1 MSSFKF
7 LVLAASLLLSFTPLT
22 VSAGADNAAGTAD
35 NRVVFHG
42 GATGLFDHETIPAVA
57 CEYRWGNS
65 VAGLQPWLG
74 AGWATDGAVFAGAGV
89 LHTWRPM
96 PRWEW
101 VVGFGPG
108 YYDRHEGKDLGS
120 QLEFYSFAEAGWE
133 ISPGRHLL
141 VRLAHISNGSF
152 ADNNPGTEL
161 LTFGVS
167 LRLP

>member
-1 MSSFKF
+1 
-7 LVLAASLLLSFTPLT
+7 
-22 VSAGADNAAGTAD
+22 
-35 NRVVFHG
+35 
-42 GATGLFDHETIPAVA
+42 
-57 CEYRWGNS
+57 
-65 VAGLQPWLG
+65 
-74 AGWATDGAVFAGAGV
+74 
-89 LHTWRPM
+89 M
-96 PRWEW
+96 PRGEW